1 MGQEWKMRV
10 EFIEVKTLKA
20 ARAKA
25 PWAAKIVRVEGGYMA
40 FESISDYATWR
51 NQK

>member
-1 MGQEWKMRV
+1 VRKEFLQV
-10 EFIEVKTLKA
+10 ETLKE

-25 PWAAKIVRVEGGYMA
+25 PWAAKVVRVEGGYMA